1 MYNQDPS
8 GALFM
13 ILPQVLMMQ
22 DISNCYTCKVRS
34 IGDMKIREEYERLC
48 ENGALKEEYNIAEKK
63 GLTCTLNFP
72 NVFKTKWIK
81 IVLSRI
87 HDISI
92 WLENGIVKITNK
104 IVHRVAGYPTLD

>member
-48 ENGALKEEYNIAEKK
+48 EKEEYDIVEKK
-63 GLTCTLNFP
+63 GLTCTLDFP
-72 NVFKTKWIK
+72 HIFKTEWIR
-81 IVLSRI
+81 IVLRKF
-87 HDISI
+87 HDSSVC
-92 WLENGIVKITNK
+92 LENGLVKITNK